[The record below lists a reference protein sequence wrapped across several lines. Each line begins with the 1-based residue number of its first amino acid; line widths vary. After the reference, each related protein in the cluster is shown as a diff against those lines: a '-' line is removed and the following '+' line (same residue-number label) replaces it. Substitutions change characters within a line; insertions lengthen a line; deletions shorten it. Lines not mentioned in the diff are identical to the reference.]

1 MNHIQEISTNC
12 QTLPEELQIQ
22 VLDFINFLEVRYTQN
37 QTVEEDNISLTDAE
51 LEQACGILKA
61 PHSVSLAEMD
71 LAKKKPWR
79 EVMIAVDNSIYS
91 SG

>member
-1 MNHIQEISTNC
+1 MNHIQEISTHC

-61 PHSVSLAEMD
+61 PHSVSLVEMD
-71 LAKKKPWR
+71 LAIKSRGGKL
-79 EVMIAVDNSIYS
+79 
-91 SG
+91 